1 MVKGEIMNE
10 LKTMPDDEYNKLL
23 SLLENYKSER
33 KELLDNYRK
42 QTKKLTFKI
51 DRIEANI
58 QKERRIRQRRG
69 KEYTAARNEKMLQMY
84 MDGVA
89 YKDLAKEFKI
99 THYTVRST
107 IDRIIRRKN
116 IAKRWELLKKTNG
129 VVNDN
134 FPIETILWYE
144 FGMVK
149 SLKNKNINTI
159 GDFYKLKNK
168 LKISEHIQEKIEQ
181 EIKWSEER
189 YREEFNV

>member
-1 MVKGEIMNE
+1 MNE
-10 LKTMPDDEYNKLL
+10 LKTMPDNEYNKLL
-23 SLLENYKSER
+23 SLLEGYKSER
-33 KELLDNYRK
+33 KELLNNYRK
-42 QTKKLTFKI
+42 QTKQLTFKI
-51 DRIEANI
+51 DRLEANI

-129 VVNDN
+129 VVNDS

-168 LKISEHIQEKIEQ
+168 LKISEHVQEKIEQ
-181 EIKWSEER
+181 EIKWSEKR